1 MKTSLVLTCIGPDR
15 PGLVESLSGVVADH
29 EGNWVESRMAHLGGQ
44 FAGLLRVEVDAA
56 HAADLVQ
63 ALETLGSGD
72 FRITVAPTGA
82 AGEQTTRQLRL
93 SLVGRDRP
101 GIVRD
106 ISRVLSAYRV
116 NVEELETSC
125 TSAPESGEP
134 LFEAKASLHVPADVE
149 TDSVQ
154 AGLEEIA
161 NDLMVD
167 VDFET
172 DAKS

>member
-29 EGNWVESRMAHLGGQ
+29 QGNWVESRMAHLGGQ
-44 FAGLLRVEVDAA
+44 FAGLLRVEVDE
-56 HAADLVQ
+56 ADAGGLIR
-63 ALETLGSGD
+63 ALETLGTGD
-72 FRITVAPTGA
+72 FRITVAPTEPA
-82 AGEQTTRQLRL
+82 AERATRHLQL
-93 SLVGRDRP
+93 SLVGNDRP

-106 ISRVLSAYRV
+106 ISRVLAAHRV

-134 LFEAKASLHVPADVE
+134 LFQAKASLHVPADVS
-149 TDSVQ
+149 TDDVRN
-154 AGLEEIA
+154 GLEEIA

-167 VDFET
+167 VDLE
-172 DAKS
+172 SS